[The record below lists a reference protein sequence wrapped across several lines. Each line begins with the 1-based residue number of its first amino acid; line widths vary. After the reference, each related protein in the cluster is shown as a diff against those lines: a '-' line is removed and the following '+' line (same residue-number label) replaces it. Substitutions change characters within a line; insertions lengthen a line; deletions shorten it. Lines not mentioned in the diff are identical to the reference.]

1 MPYIPVRG
9 VNHYYEWI
17 GTSAHSRTFKKP
29 VMVFVHGWGGSAR
42 YWESTAQALSDT
54 FDCLL
59 YDLRGFGRSC
69 LPADQPPR
77 PNNQQATLQQS
88 IDKTVAVETELLQ
101 AAESSED
108 LIYELESYADDLAAL
123 LEALGLERVYLNAHS
138 MGASIAVFFL
148 NLYPHLVE
156 RAILTCS
163 GIFEYDEKAFGAFYR
178 FGGYV
183 VKFRPRWL
191 SKIPFANRMF
201 MARFLHRPLPD
212 AISKAFLEDFLL
224 ADYQAALG
232 TIFTSVSKKATEV
245 MPQEFAKLTVP
256 TLLIAGEHDII
267 IPASMGQ
274 QAANLSEKVEFCL
287 ISDTA
292 HFPMMEDSET
302 YLQRVRDFTQV
313 KQPSPSSN

>member
-1 MPYIPVRG
+1 MPYIPIRG

-17 GTSAHSRTFKKP
+17 GTSDHSKTSGKP
-29 VMVFVHGWGGSAR
+29 IMVFVHGWGGSAR

-69 LPADQPPR
+69 LPADQQPGAE
-77 PNNQQATLQQS
+77 NQQATLQQS
-88 IDKTVAVETELLQ
+88 VDKTVTAETELLQ
-101 AAESSED
+101 AAESTED

-123 LEALGLERVYLNAHS
+123 LRALGLERVYLNAHS

-148 NLYPHLVE
+148 NLYPQFVE

-163 GIFEYDEKAFGAFYR
+163 GIFEYDEKAFSAFYR

-191 SKIPFANRMF
+191 AKIPFANRMF
-201 MARFLHRPLPD
+201 MARFLHKPLPD
-212 AISKAFLEDFLL
+212 AISQAFLEDFLL
-224 ADYQAALG
+224 ADYKAALG

-245 MPQEFAKLTVP
+245 MPREFTKLTVP

-274 QAANLSEKVEFCL
+274 QAADLNEKVEYSL
-287 ISDTA
+287 IPSTA
-292 HFPMMEDSET
+292 HFPMMEDPET
-302 YLQRVRDFTQV
+302 YLQRVRDFTHV
-313 KQPSPSSN
+313 KQPSL